1 MSRNATKNYLKGFK
15 GNVVAMMEGLGFVQD
30 PTGYKILN
38 EYRYVATTWLY
49 SSAYATDESLRP
61 HLSLEFTVRTP
72 KFPAVSVPIGYLVSK
87 LAGQPNKEVAILCI
101 AVEETLAE
109 KALSFLRRHAQHRSG
124 NMTQAWDTALVRHIY
139 DTYCIVQS
147 DGSAVEKAKGH
158 FGELVAFDVK
168 EFTQH
173 EAFTIAPKECLSAT
187 LALAETEPQTKAEY
201 RTRLLPLIYGNI
213 KPSFSDAFAV
223 FKTSSEALIATL

>member
-1 MSRNATKNYLKGFK
+1 LGEGARPEIGKKHTPVVESWHLLAPGSVANRCRRRSGRNSARSFKKQGF
-15 GNVVAMMEGLGFVQD
+15 
-30 PTGYKILN
+30 
-38 EYRYVATTWLY
+38 
-49 SSAYATDESLRP
+49 
-61 HLSLEFTVRTP
+61 
-72 KFPAVSVPIGYLVSK
+72 SVDHYLVSK
-87 LAGQPNKEVAILCI
+87 LAGQPNKEVAISCI

-173 EAFTIAPKECLSAT
+173 EAFTIAPKECLSAA
-187 LALAETEPQTKAEY
+187 LALAEMEPQTKAEY